1 MKNRVLR
8 MVVGPQGRGDRGMEQ
23 LHEQYSLPNYSGD
36 QIKKNEMGRSSC
48 KYEGEERCIE
58 GLGEDT

>member
-1 MKNRVLR
+1 
-8 MVVGPQGRGDRGMEQ
+8 MEQ

-36 QIKKNEMGRSSC
+36 QIKKNGMGGSSC
-48 KYEGEERCIE
+48 KCEGEERCIE